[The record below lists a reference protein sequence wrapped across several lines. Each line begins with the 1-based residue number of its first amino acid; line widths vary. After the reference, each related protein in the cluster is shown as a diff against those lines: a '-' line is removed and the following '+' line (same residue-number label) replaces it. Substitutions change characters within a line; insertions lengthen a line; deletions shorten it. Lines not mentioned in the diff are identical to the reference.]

1 MKKLYFILAF
11 SFSCHFAKT
20 QSLPVKIT
28 SALKEY
34 FFTLPGSN
42 EFTGWINSIEK
53 DSTII
58 IDTTILN
65 PEIDSFYF
73 YLRCISTSFIVP
85 IEGANY
91 NMVIMARYR
100 NLSSNTISIIAQ
112 MEYYLDTSEN
122 SKIRIENTYRDLN
135 KKFRKYFSKNIE
147 RKSRKKGNAT
157 NNYYLK
163 GEHSPAFVISRG
175 KYYKDRSYCLII
187 TLNYTLTDPKNISL

>member
-1 MKKLYFILAF
+1 M
-11 SFSCHFAKT
+11 
-20 QSLPVKIT
+20 
-28 SALKEY
+28 KEY
-34 FFTLPGSN
+34 YFTLPGSN
-42 EFTGWINSIEK
+42 EFTGWINSLEK

-58 IDTTILN
+58 IDTTILK

-73 YLRCISTSFIVP
+73 YLRCISTSFVVP

-91 NMVIMARYR
+91 NMVIMARHK
-100 NLSSNTISIIAQ
+100 NFSSNTISMNAQ
-112 MEYYLDTSEN
+112 MEYYLDTSQS
-122 SKIRIENTYRDLN
+122 SKIRIENTYRELD

-147 RKSRKKGNAT
+147 RKSRKKDNAT

-175 KYYKDRSYCLII
+175 KYYKDKSYCLII